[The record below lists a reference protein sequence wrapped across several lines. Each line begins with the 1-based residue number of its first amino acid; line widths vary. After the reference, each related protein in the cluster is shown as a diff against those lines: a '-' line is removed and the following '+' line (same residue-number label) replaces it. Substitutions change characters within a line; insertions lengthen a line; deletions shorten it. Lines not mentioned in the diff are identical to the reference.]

1 MAQSLSRLS
10 MSCVLGHTWRWTTYL
25 ALSIGAGLTGCST
38 VLTGAP
44 QPLSDPDSEVN
55 AVMKAADAE
64 TIVKCMQSP
73 TEACRDQIVGARMY
87 AADLRF
93 AQFESNLFREGRE
106 TDFGGSVASLGLS
119 AAATASTGGTAQA
132 FSAVNTL
139 LLGTRESYQKDLLA
153 EKTSAAIHAAM
164 QARRNAVALRLRTG
178 LTQSLKAYPL
188 PVALSDLVAYI
199 RAGSLLGA
207 LTEITDQVAV
217 TANGVERELKDTVIA
232 DFSARD
238 GVANATEAVLCGG
251 KEPCS
256 EADLDKAKVE
266 KLKTCLAKN
275 GLPAMNTD
283 KPLSSVDG
291 TTSIPLATRKA
302 VLDCLNKP

>member
-1 MAQSLSRLS
+1 MAQSLSRSSLF
-10 MSCVLGHTWRWTTYL
+10 CVARHIRCLTRCL
-25 ALSIGAGLTGCST
+25 ALGSLVVLTGCTT

-44 QPLSDPDSEVN
+44 QPLSDPDSEVASLM
-55 AVMKAADAE
+55 AVADAKA
-64 TIVKCMQSP
+64 IVACMTAP
-73 TEACRDQIVGARMY
+73 TLICRDQIVGARMY

-188 PVALSDLVAYI
+188 PVALSDVVAYI

-217 TANGVERELKDTVIA
+217 TANGVERDLKDTVIA

-238 GVANATEAVLCGG
+238 GVAKATEVVLCGG
-251 KEPCS
+251 QVPCKPIPAQVS
-256 EADLDKAKVE
+256 KLLVCMEA
-266 KLKTCLAKN
+266 N
-275 GLPAMNTD
+275 GVTGQDAALSITD
-283 KPLSSVDG
+283 GSSA
-291 TTSIPLATRKA
+291 IPLATRKA
-302 VLDCLNKP
+302 VLDCLTKP